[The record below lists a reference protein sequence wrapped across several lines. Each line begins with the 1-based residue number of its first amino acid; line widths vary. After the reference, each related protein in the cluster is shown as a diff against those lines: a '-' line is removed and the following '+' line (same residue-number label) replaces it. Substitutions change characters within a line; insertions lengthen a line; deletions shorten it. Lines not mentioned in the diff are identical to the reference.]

1 MNLLKNDQCCYCFCH
16 TAAIAK
22 TLHQAGDRAK
32 YVCVLT
38 SDGLSIEDSRVKVH
52 LWKIALSVR

>member
-1 MNLLKNDQCCYCFCH
+1 MISVVTVFVTRLQLF
-16 TAAIAK
+16 IAK
-22 TLHQAGDRAK
+22 TLHWAGAK

>member
-1 MNLLKNDQCCYCFCH
+1 MISVVTVSVTRLQLV
-16 TAAIAK
+16 IAK
-22 TLHQAGDRAK
+22 TLHRGGDHAK

>member
-1 MNLLKNDQCCYCFCH
+1 MISVVTVFVTRLQLF
-16 TAAIAK
+16 IAK
-22 TLHQAGDRAK
+22 TLHWAGDRAK